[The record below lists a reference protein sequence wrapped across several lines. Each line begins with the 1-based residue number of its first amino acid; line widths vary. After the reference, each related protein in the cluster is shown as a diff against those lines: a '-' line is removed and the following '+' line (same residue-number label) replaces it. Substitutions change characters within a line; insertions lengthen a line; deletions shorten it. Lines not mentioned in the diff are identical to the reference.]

1 MRDEYVS
8 LKNVAWQ
15 YRFLGWLFGTIIVL
29 IGLVL
34 SWGIFTGMPGF
45 HFDDNFGR
53 YAAGFLVLVLTVII
67 TWLEVATFRAV
78 SEFIYLCIR
87 VEYNTRTR
95 PQPQTVHPQTTPQM
109 VYQQQQPQL
118 NAPAN
123 YKQPV
128 QETQQVYEQPVQET
142 PQQYTADQAEY
153 YMPPENT
160 EDQQ

>member
-1 MRDEYVS
+1 MSDEYAS

-15 YRFLGWLFGTIIVL
+15 YRFAGWLVGIVIVGWGL
-29 IGLVL
+29 FISYGIYRGLGPFTDETGKVIGSISCLCITAL
-34 SWGIFTGMPGF
+34 
-45 HFDDNFGR
+45 
-53 YAAGFLVLVLTVII
+53 I
-67 TWLEVATFRAV
+67 TWLVVASFRAV

-95 PQPQTVHPQTTPQM
+95 PQPQIVHPQPTPQM

-123 YKQPV
+123 YQQPV
-128 QETQQVYEQPVQET
+128 PETQQVYEQPVQET

-160 EDQQ
+160 EEQQ